1 MQKIHE
7 KTEIKVSDLVAFA
20 GVSKSTWH
28 EWRTRKGIETRHNHE
43 TPKLNWYTPEE
54 RTAVVKY
61 VLTHKD
67 FLYGYRYL
75 AWQMIDENV
84 AFVRPASVYNIMKEY
99 DLVHK
104 WAKNEGEA
112 KKKGFDQPEAPH
124 EQWHTDISYIKVL
137 GVFYYFISIMDGY
150 SRKIL
155 DWALCENM
163 EGINIELLVA
173 RVKEK
178 YPEAKA
184 RIIHDNGK
192 QLTGLN
198 GGDQVSRVQDNSLF
212 ERYPFCR
219 EPYSVTVCRI
229 ESENNVHVILEAF
242 SEMLDET
249 LVFVGN
255 WEKSEYGRSLKEK
268 FSVCKNIHLLAPIY
282 EPHIVNWLRSNAH
295 VYIHGH
301 SAGGTH
307 PSLVEAMNLSI
318 PILAFDCVYNR
329 ATTEEKCLYWKSSD
343 DLQDLMKNKSGKF
356 AEIAREMGEAGKR
369 LYSWERIAR
378 QYNALYQ

>member
-1 MQKIHE
+1 MQKLAE
-7 KTEIKVSDLVAFA
+7 KTEIKVSVLVAFA

-28 EWRTRKGIETRHNHE
+28 EWKTRKGIETRHNHE

-54 RTAVVKY
+54 RQAVVKY
-61 VLTHKD
+61 VLTHKN

-99 DLVHK
+99 DLVHR

-124 EQWHTDISYIKVL
+124 EQWHTDISYVKVL

-155 DWALCENM
+155 DWVLCENM

-178 YPEAKA
+178 YPEARA

-192 QLTGLN
+192 QFISKDFKSLISLLELYETAARVCHPQSN
-198 GGDQVSRVQDNSLF
+198 GKL
-212 ERYPFCR
+212 ERFHSTLKT
-219 EPYSVTVCRI
+219 E
-229 ESENNVHVILEAF
+229 HVRQTAYF
-242 SEMLDET
+242 SYEDA
-249 LVFVGN
+249 
-255 WEKSEYGRSLKEK
+255 KEK
-268 FSVCKNIHLLAPIY
+268 MAQWIDF
-282 EPHIVNWLRSNAH
+282 
-295 VYIHGH
+295 
-301 SAGGTH
+301 
-307 PSLVEAMNLSI
+307 
-318 PILAFDCVYNR
+318 YN
-329 ATTEEKCLYWKSSD
+329 
-343 DLQDLMKNKSGKF
+343 N
-356 AEIAREMGEAGKR
+356 KR
-369 LYSWERIAR
+369 LHGALLYLTPADYFEGRKESRLAERREKLHTADINRKAYWL
-378 QYNALYQ
+378 QQQQA

>member
-7 KTEIKVSDLVAFA
+7 KTEIKVSVLVAFA

-28 EWRTRKGIETRHNHE
+28 EWQARKGIETRHNHE

-54 RTAVVKY
+54 RKAVVKY
-61 VLTHKD
+61 VLSHKN

-112 KKKGFDQPEAPH
+112 KKKGFDQPEAPN

-155 DWALCENM
+155 DWTLCENM

-192 QLTGLN
+192 QFISKDFKSLISLLELYETAARVCHPQSN
-198 GGDQVSRVQDNSLF
+198 GKL
-212 ERYPFCR
+212 ERFHSTLKT
-219 EPYSVTVCRI
+219 E
-229 ESENNVHVILEAF
+229 HVRQTAYLGYEDA
-242 SEMLDET
+242 
-249 LVFVGN
+249 
-255 WEKSEYGRSLKEK
+255 KEK
-268 FSVCKNIHLLAPIY
+268 MAQWIDFYNNERLHGALLYLTPADYFEGRKESRLAERREKLHTADIDRKAY
-282 EPHIVNWLRSNAH
+282 WLQQQQA
-295 VYIHGH
+295 
-301 SAGGTH
+301 
-307 PSLVEAMNLSI
+307 
-318 PILAFDCVYNR
+318 
-329 ATTEEKCLYWKSSD
+329 
-343 DLQDLMKNKSGKF
+343 
-356 AEIAREMGEAGKR
+356 
-369 LYSWERIAR
+369 
-378 QYNALYQ
+378 